1 MLERSHMKA
10 RAPQRNSPAAL
21 DPPLVAEW
29 VHFAHFLD
37 NTTYSKTK
45 SVHFLGL
52 MNSATK
58 FFLFRVWGG
67 VRVQGTKP
75 ETQKT
80 PSLNLMPGS
89 TYSLHC
95 SSLFLFSQNLY
106 YRILTIKLVSQK
118 RNYNGDY
125 RYVRV

>member
-1 MLERSHMKA
+1 MKA
-10 RAPQRNSPAAL
+10 RAPQRNSPATL

-58 FFLFRVWGG
+58 KTSLEAWGFRV
-67 VRVQGTKP
+67 
-75 ETQKT
+75 
-80 PSLNLMPGS
+80 
-89 TYSLHC
+89 
-95 SSLFLFSQNLY
+95 
-106 YRILTIKLVSQK
+106 
-118 RNYNGDY
+118 
-125 RYVRV
+125 